1 MIDGN
6 DIRNGISIVADGILY
21 QVIEAQHIKPGKGAA
36 FVRVRLRNMRTKNV
50 TEKTFRAEE
59 KVEDAFIENKRFQY
73 LYHTG
78 TSYSFMDTESYEE
91 LHISEEVL
99 GEKSHFLKDG
109 MELTAQCYNGEIID
123 INLPIFIELKVATT
137 EPGIKGDTAKASLKS
152 ATLESGGVVQVPLFI
167 NTGDTIKIDTRTYEY
182 VERV

>member
-1 MIDGN
+1 
-6 DIRNGISIVADGILY
+6 
-21 QVIEAQHIKPGKGAA
+21 
-36 FVRVRLRNMRTKNV
+36 
-50 TEKTFRAEE
+50 
-59 KVEDAFIENKRFQY
+59 
-73 LYHTG
+73 
-78 TSYSFMDTESYEE
+78 
-91 LHISEEVL
+91 
-99 GEKSHFLKDG
+99 